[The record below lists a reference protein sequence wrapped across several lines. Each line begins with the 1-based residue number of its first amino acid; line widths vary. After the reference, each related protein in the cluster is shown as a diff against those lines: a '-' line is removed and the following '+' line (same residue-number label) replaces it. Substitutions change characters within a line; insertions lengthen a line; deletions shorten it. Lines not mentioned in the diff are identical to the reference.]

1 MDINLSKL
9 WEIVE
14 DRGAWR
20 ARLPC
25 PSPAPR
31 IYPNS
36 CPLSWWCHPIIS
48 PSVFS
53 FFSCLQSLPAS
64 GSFPISCLFT
74 SGGQSIGVSASASI
88 LPMNIQ
94 DWFPLGLTGLISLQS
109 KGLSRVFSSTTVQK
123 HQFLGCSA
131 FFMVQLWSPAF
142 SIYLITSSRICLMLG
157 LKAPQLGMAS
167 HFLFLMTKKRT
178 LKESYDLEKKSFW
191 VKSGI
196 RMHWNA
202 LVSAWKNMVKF
213 FCSSTKSISLR

>member
-1 MDINLSKL
+1 MPGFP
-9 WEIVE
+9 V
-14 DRGAWR
+14 RHQ
-20 ARLPC
+20 LPVY
-25 PSPAPR
+25 S
-31 IYPNS
+31 NS
-36 CPLSWWCHPIIS
+36 CPLSRWCHPTILF
-48 PSVFS
+48 SVIPLS
-53 FFSCLQSLPAS
+53 SYLQSFPAS
-64 GSFPISCLFT
+64 GPLSVSRLFAW
-74 SGGQSIGVSASASI
+74 GGQSIGASASASI

-157 LKAPQLGMAS
+157 LKAPHLGMAS

-178 LKESYDLEKKSFW
+178 LKESYDLKKKSFW

-213 FCSSTKSISLR
+213 FCSSTESISLR